1 MHIYETNCNY
11 EVSTMLFIRS
21 LLFNIVGYTAIALG
35 CITNSI
41 LGLFSRKAT
50 MKTWNNI
57 FLPAVAIALRYIAG
71 TKIEIRGRQYIDQE
85 KGVYAGKHQSAVETY
100 VLTTILKRAS
110 MVMKKELTYIPIF
123 GWAQAFYGLIPI
135 DRSAGSAAM
144 KNMLRNAKKMIE
156 NKRPII
162 IFPEGT
168 RRKPGQE
175 PAYKPGVALL
185 YQHLNQPVIPIAT
198 NTGFFW
204 AKNSFL
210 RYPGKIIFE
219 FLPPITPGLNKQEF
233 MEKLQNTIEEK
244 CNELNMETIK
254 EYPELQKMLHQKG

>member
-1 MHIYETNCNY
+1 
-11 EVSTMLFIRS
+11 MLFIRS
-21 LLFNIVGYTAIALG
+21 LIFNILGYGIIAMGCICNSVIGLFNRRL
-35 CITNSI
+35 
-41 LGLFSRKAT
+41 T
-50 MKTWNNI
+50 MKSWNYV
-57 FLPAVAIALRYIAG
+57 FLPSFAWILQHVAGI
-71 TKIEIRGRQYIDQE
+71 KIEVRGKQYINQE
-85 KGVYAGKHQSAVETY
+85 QGIYAGKHQSAVETY
-100 VLTTILKRAS
+100 LLTNFIKRATL
-110 MVMKKELTYIPIF
+110 VMKKELTYIPIF
-123 GWAQAFYGLIPI
+123 GWAQSFYGLIPI

-144 KNMLRNAKKMIE
+144 KNMLRNAKIMIE

-185 YQHLNQPVIPIAT
+185 YQHLNQPVIPIAS

-219 FLPPITPGLNKQEF
+219 FLPPIEPGLNKQEF
-233 MEKLQNTIEEK
+233 MEKLQNCIEDK
-244 CNELNMETIK
+244 CNDLNMETIK
-254 EYPELQKMLHQKG
+254 EYPHLKKMMYQKD